1 MFERLVTEI
10 ASRYNLG
17 TTAVASLVR
26 GLLQLMTSDRTG
38 GMNGFMDMFRN
49 AGLGDVF
56 TSWFG
61 GKDAKTITGSQIESA
76 LGVNAIDK
84 LATSAG
90 LSRSTT
96 SSVLVGLLPKL
107 VAQLTPNGSLPSTSS
122 LLSQASS
129 YLALPGAAAAAAVGE
144 YAKPTSW
151 PRWLPWAAVAVLA
164 LLGWYWL
171 REPAGTVNARLNVSN
186 NDGRVTYSGLVHDES
201 TRTAIGEA
209 LRATFGAGNVSGD
222 VRVDRNVKKIAWLP
236 RAGELFG
243 LLKRPGI
250 EFSLDG
256 DQVNVGGWV
265 SAADR
270 TALTDRL
277 RGLFGATAVFG
288 SLADRAAEAV
298 RAANSKATTVL
309 ASLPGKVAGDS
320 LVQAMNLSII
330 NFAPGS
336 ADIPGE
342 SGDVIRQSAEVLKR
356 APGGTKVEIQG
367 HTDNTGDVP
376 GNMRLSQAR
385 ADAVKAAFIA
395 AGVNGAM
402 LTTVGYGDTKP
413 RATNDTEF
421 GRFQNRRIEYA
432 LVK

>member
-17 TTAVASLVR
+17 TSSVASLVR

-38 GMNGFMDMFRN
+38 GINGFMDMFRN

-61 GKDAKTITGSQIESA
+61 GKDSRTITGSQVESA

-96 SSVLVGLLPKL
+96 SSVLSGLLPKL
-107 VAQLTPNGSLPSTSS
+107 IAQLTPNGSLPSSSS
-122 LLSQASS
+122 LMSQVSS
-129 YLALPGAAAAAAVGE
+129 YLALPGAAAAAVGE

-171 REPAGTVNARLNVSN
+171 REPAGTINPQLSVSN
-186 NDGRVTYSGLVHDES
+186 SDGRVTYSGLVRDES

-209 LRATFGAGNVSGD
+209 LRATFGTGNVSGD
-222 VRVDRNVKKIAWLP
+222 VRVDRNVKKITWVP
-236 RAGELFG
+236 RMGELFG
-243 LLKRPGI
+243 LLKRPGV

-256 DQVNVGGWV
+256 DQVNVGGWI

-277 RGLFGATAVFG
+277 RGLFGTTAVFG

-298 RAANSKATTVL
+298 RAANTKATTAL
-309 ASLPGKVAGDS
+309 ASLTGKIAGDS

-330 NFAPGS
+330 NFSPGS

-342 SGDVIRQSAEVLKR
+342 SADVIRQSAEAIKH
-356 APGGTKVEIQG
+356 APTGTKVEIQG
-367 HTDNTGDVP
+367 HTDNTGDVA

-385 ADAVKAAFIA
+385 AEAVKNAFIA
-395 AGVNGAM
+395 AGVNSAM

-421 GRFQNRRIEYA
+421 GRFQNRRIEYS

>member
-17 TTAVASLVR
+17 TSSVAALIREV
-26 GLLQLMTSDRTG
+26 LQLMTSDRTG
-38 GMNGFMDMFRN
+38 GVNGFMDMFRN

-61 GKDAKTITGSQIESA
+61 GKEGRPITGSQVESA
-76 LGVNAIDK
+76 LGVNAIDR

-96 SSVLVGLLPKL
+96 SSVLSGLLPKL
-107 VAQLTPNGSLPSTSS
+107 IGQLTPNGALPSTSA
-122 LLSQASS
+122 LLSQVSS
-129 YLALPGAAAAAAVGE
+129 YLALPGAAVAAVGE
-144 YAKPTSW
+144 YAKPSSW

-171 REPAGTVNARLNVSN
+171 REPAGTINPQLTVSN
-186 NDGRVTYSGLVHDES
+186 VDGRVTYSGLVRDES
-201 TRTAIGEA
+201 TRAAIGDS

-236 RAGELFG
+236 RSGELMG
-243 LLKRPGI
+243 LLKRPGV

-256 DQVNVGGWV
+256 DQINLGGWL

-270 TALTDRL
+270 TALTDKL
-277 RGLFGATAVFG
+277 RGLFGTTAVFG
-288 SLADRAAEAV
+288 TLADRAAEAV
-298 RAANSKATTVL
+298 RAANTKAATAL
-309 ASLPGKVAGDS
+309 ASLNGKVGGDS
-320 LVQAMNLSII
+320 VVQAMNLSII

-336 ADIPGE
+336 ADVPAE
-342 SGDVIRQSAEVLKR
+342 SSDVIRQSADALKR
-356 APGGTKVEIQG
+356 AAPGTKVEIQG
-367 HTDNTGDVP
+367 HTDNTGDAA
-376 GNMRLSQAR
+376 GNVRLSQAR
-385 ADAVKAAFIA
+385 AEAVKNAFVA
-395 AGVNGAM
+395 AGVNAAM

-432 LVK
+432 LVR

>member
-49 AGLGDVF
+49 AGLADVF

-61 GKDAKTITGSQIESA
+61 GKDAKTIAGSQIESA
-76 LGVNAIDK
+76 LGVNTIDK

-122 LLSQASS
+122 VLSQASS
-129 YLALPGAAAAAAVGE
+129 YLALPGAAAAAVGE

-171 REPAGTVNARLNVSN
+171 REPPGTVNARLNVSN

-209 LRATFGAGNVSGD
+209 LRATFGVGNVSGD

-336 ADIPGE
+336 ADVPGE
-342 SGDVIRQSAEVLKR
+342 SGDVIRQSAEALKR

-367 HTDNTGDVP
+367 HTDNTGDMA

-385 ADAVKAAFIA
+385 AEAVKGAFIA